1 MQKLR
6 DGRALVYTDTGPGGT
21 YRNALQLL
29 HAVKRRYRRK
39 MENDVE
45 EGDERCKSITQQWML
60 QRQLQREQSDMI
72 NRILVQVCFR
82 DKRPCKI
89 LGLRGIPTNAKTV
102 LAFAFQH
109 DHDFGQSQ
117 VNDQQPSSNFNPNYI
132 LLSLNDFLAMVGAYE
147 WNRKG
152 VYVNALQSRIYPHF
166 GVFPPTR
173 QDYITLLK
181 GIKIDNTEKCISMLE
196 VGIGSGILSAILLKQ
211 NKVQSVV
218 GTDINPYAI
227 ACAQDNFQ
235 RLGLDEK
242 VDLYQT
248 DLFPIS
254 NSTTKDNKYDIIL
267 FNPPWLPGNP
277 VSELDRAVY
286 DTCDQNILRRFLTE
300 VQHYIAPGGR
310 VFLMLSNLGILLGL
324 FQDTDLNI
332 AFHDG
337 SLEIIEVNKTT
348 CKAKLEG
355 LSRRNIIQP
364 INSVKAARANEV
376 ISLYQLRLHR

>member
-1 MQKLR
+1 
-6 DGRALVYTDTGPGGT
+6 
-21 YRNALQLL
+21 
-29 HAVKRRYRRK
+29 
-39 MENDVE
+39 
-45 EGDERCKSITQQWML
+45 
-60 QRQLQREQSDMI
+60 
-72 NRILVQVCFR
+72 
-82 DKRPCKI
+82 
-89 LGLRGIPTNAKTV
+89 
-102 LAFAFQH
+102 
-109 DHDFGQSQ
+109 
-117 VNDQQPSSNFNPNYI
+117 
-132 LLSLNDFLAMVGAYE
+132 
-147 WNRKG
+147 
-152 VYVNALQSRIYPHF
+152 
-166 GVFPPTR
+166 
-173 QDYITLLK
+173 
-181 GIKIDNTEKCISMLE
+181 MLE

-211 NKVQSVV
+211 NKVHSVV
-218 GTDINPYAI
+218 GTDINAYAI
-227 ACAQDNFQ
+227 ACAKDNFQ

-355 LSRRNIIQP
+355 LSQRNIIQP